1 MRLIVF
7 LFIFLFAMP
16 FQAIAETV
24 TVKGVGET
32 KEAAG
37 KRALRDAVEQVVGAY
52 IKSSTKVSMGVL
64 DYDKI
69 VSSTD
74 GLIESYSEIDS
85 QQRGDEWEVILKVS
99 VNPKAING
107 ENIKNYITDRKKMRV
122 FTKDNFG
129 NRSVLVMYS
138 SSGCES
144 EIPIS
149 KDSTSASA
157 LIHTIEGHLVDKS
170 FDVILESRYD
180 HRLHGILLVS
190 QCINC
195 YQVSTWL
202 GQHSTTV
209 ERWVKKFEKHGF
221 AGLQDGSRPGRPR
234 RLTET
239 QREKPNRDLR
249 ADPRNIGYEQ
259 NLWDG
264 KLLQY
269 HLNHFYKVKLGVRQ
283 CQRLFG
289 KMGFRLR
296 KPRPVIAHA
305 DHAVQ
310 RSFKKTAK
318 DGKKR

>member
-1 MRLIVF
+1 MLYADIYG
-7 LFIFLFAMP
+7 I
-16 FQAIAETV
+16 
-24 TVKGVGET
+24 
-32 KEAAG
+32 
-37 KRALRDAVEQVVGAY
+37 
-52 IKSSTKVSMGVL
+52 
-64 DYDKI
+64 
-69 VSSTD
+69 
-74 GLIESYSEIDS
+74 LIEKYIFKEDTMHKLTISNATEMSIAIKQEIGRSE
-85 QQRGDEWEVILKVS
+85 
-99 VNPKAING
+99 
-107 ENIKNYITDRKKMRV
+107 
-122 FTKDNFG
+122 
-129 NRSVLVMYS
+129 
-138 SSGCES
+138 
-144 EIPIS
+144 
-149 KDSTSASA
+149 
-157 LIHTIEGHLVDKS
+157 
-170 FDVILESRYD
+170 ESRYD

-190 QCINC
+190 QGISC

-239 QREKPNRDLR
+239 QWEKLNRDLR
-249 ADPRNIGYEQ
+249 TDPRNIGYEQ

-269 HLNHFYKVKLGVRQ
+269 HLNHFYKVNLGVRQ

-305 DHAVQ
+305 NHEVQ
-310 RSFKKTAK
+310 KSFKKTAK